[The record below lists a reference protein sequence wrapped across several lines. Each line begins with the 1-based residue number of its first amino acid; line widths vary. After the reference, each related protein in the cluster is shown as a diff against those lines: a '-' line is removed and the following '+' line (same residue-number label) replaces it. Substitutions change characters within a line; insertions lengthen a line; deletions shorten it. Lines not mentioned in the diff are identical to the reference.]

1 MVCQNSTLT
10 GRGPKDRRKASDT
23 IIFKKGKKEDL
34 GSYRLVS
41 LTSIL
46 RKMMEQLILKIIS
59 GHVKDKKVLRNSQ
72 HEFTK
77 KKICLINL
85 LLFNDDWLGI

>member
-1 MVCQNSTLT
+1 MMFDDHGDWEKWLKT
-10 GRGPKDRRKASDT
+10 GGKQMPLLSSKRTRRKT
-23 IIFKKGKKEDL
+23 